1 MSFIEFLKYFLYS
14 ELLISILEL
23 IILFVFFLCF
33 RGRLR
38 AFINRYIRVTRVH
51 KNQGTPYPEDDFDDY
66 CPGCG
71 YHLDYC
77 GCQLDDYEDCD
88 CKACDCENY
97 EDCNHEDDS
106 ENSSKQTTTTTTPK
120 E

>member
-1 MSFIEFLKYFLYS
+1 MSFIKYLLYID
-14 ELLISILEL
+14 LPISILVL
-23 IILFVFFLCF
+23 IILFVFF

-38 AFINRYIRVTRVH
+38 AFTNRYIRVTRVH
-51 KNQGTPYPEDDFDDY
+51 KNQDTPYPEDDSEDY
-66 CPGCG
+66 CPVCG

-77 GCQLDDYEDCD
+77 GCQLDNYEDCD
-88 CKACDCENY
+88 CKVCDCENY